1 MKFTLLF
8 MFMLRL
14 GMLPVAQAAAV
25 PALRR
30 SPPTQPAQTGP
41 GSTPSPAAQELP
53 VKAVPLS
60 GHQPK
65 PQRIDDGLPPDRPN
79 GPARPNRARHAD
91 RPGRHAH
98 GMGMGMGLGHG
109 RRH

>member
-1 MKFTLLF
+1 MKLTILF
-8 MFMLRL
+8 VLCLR
-14 GMLPVAQAAAV
+14 MLPVAPATAA
-25 PALRR
+25 PALRP
-30 SPPTQPAQTGP
+30 SSLIKPAQTGP
-41 GSTPSPAAQELP
+41 GSTPSPAALEPP

-60 GHQPK
+60 SHQPK

-79 GPARPNRARHAD
+79 GPARPNRGHHAD

-98 GMGMGMGLGHG
+98 GMGVGMGMGHG

>member
-1 MKFTLLF
+1 M
-8 MFMLRL
+8 
-14 GMLPVAQAAAV
+14 VQAAAA
-25 PALRR
+25 PAPRPSSLI
-30 SPPTQPAQTGP
+30 QPVQTGP
-41 GSTPSPAAQELP
+41 GTPSPAAPELP

-65 PQRIDDGLPPDRPN
+65 PQRINDGLPPGRPN
-79 GPARPNRARHAD
+79 GSGRPTRGHHAD

-98 GMGMGMGLGHG
+98 GMGMGMGHG